1 MASLALFPSR
11 IRFVNADGTLSS
23 EAMRFLT
30 EIYNRVGGALGDGGT
45 DTFSIDSFAQ
55 DSGAASMGSGM
66 VVQGVEFAPVYLS
79 SISQPV
85 QADYLADMV
94 FAGET
99 TGARLSVVTVGASP
113 FVYQAQGP
121 GVLSIEGGI
130 VSALSLARAGISIA
144 LGQVAGVV
152 PLGAGDSLAVTYTA
166 VPNIHFI
173 PR

>member
-11 IRFVNADGTLSS
+11 IRFVNEDGTLSS

-30 EIYNRVGGALGDGGT
+30 EIYNRVGGALGDTGE

-66 VVQGVEFAPVYLS
+66 VVQGVEAAPVYLG
-79 SISQPV
+79 SISQSAQGFPY
-85 QADYLADMV
+85 DEMV
-94 FAGET
+94 FASET
-99 TGARLSVVTVGASP
+99 SGARLSVVTVGASP
-113 FVYQAQGP
+113 FTYQSQAP
-121 GVLSIEGGI
+121 GVLSVEGGI
-130 VSALSLARAGISIA
+130 VSALSLTRAGISIA
-144 LGQVAGVV
+144 LGQVAGVI
-152 PLGAGDSLAVTYTA
+152 PLGAGDSLTVTYTA

>member
-1 MASLALFPSR
+1 MTSLALFPSR
-11 IRFVNADGTLSS
+11 IRFVSDDGTLSS

-30 EIYNRVGGALGDGGT
+30 EIYNRVGGALGDSGG

-55 DSGAASMGSGM
+55 DAGGSMGSEM
-66 VVQGVEFAPVYLS
+66 VVQGAESAPIYLG
-79 SISQPV
+79 SISQSAQDFPY
-85 QADYLADMV
+85 DEMV
-94 FAGET
+94 FASEA

-113 FVYQAQGP
+113 FTYQAQGP

-130 VSALSLARAGISIA
+130 VSALSLTRAGISIA

-152 PLGAGDSLAVTYTA
+152 PLGAGDALTVTYTA